1 MKFQKSSG
9 AYLPLDTESCT
20 VTRMGDIVEVRTMT
34 ANPTG
39 LRSITKISKDQYILN
54 ETGEVK
60 DYQHGENR
68 ACNVSSLKQTF
79 KATLPRYRIFFSC
92 GTSSSRCLALPYFDE
107 RYQFQKTLHTE
118 FRDGTPLGTWMDYDK
133 AFESL

>member
-79 KATLPRYRIFFSC
+79 RRSGIISIT
-92 GTSSSRCLALPYFDE
+92 TSPARKMSFL
-107 RYQFQKTLHTE
+107 
-118 FRDGTPLGTWMDYDK
+118 
-133 AFESL
+133 

>member
-39 LRSITKISKDQYILN
+39 LQEYHQDQQRSVYPQ
-54 ETGEVK
+54 
-60 DYQHGENR
+60 
-68 ACNVSSLKQTF
+68 
-79 KATLPRYRIFFSC
+79 
-92 GTSSSRCLALPYFDE
+92 
-107 RYQFQKTLHTE
+107 
-118 FRDGTPLGTWMDYDK
+118 
-133 AFESL
+133 

>member
-79 KATLPRYRIFFSC
+79 SKIRHYINNNFTGAKNELFVTLTYAENMTDVKRLYRDIDVFMK
-92 GTSSSRCLALPYFDE
+92 RL
-107 RYQFQKTLHTE
+107 
-118 FRDGTPLGTWMDYDK
+118 
-133 AFESL
+133 